1 MKKPMNHRTPS
12 VGFAPSLLD
21 KLLGPARQPT
31 HGVSHAKPLSF
42 SALKASLASDL
53 ESLLN
58 SRRTSDNDAFSD
70 YPESI
75 NSILTFGI
83 RDFVGYSL
91 ANPDDCNKICE
102 TIQKAIER
110 HEPRLTL
117 IQVKLE
123 KEAYTTNSLCF
134 SISAVIRAE
143 QKRVSFD
150 AVLKP
155 SLQQY
160 AVTLRN
166 HQD

>member
-1 MKKPMNHRTPS
+1 MYSRQKRNSTF
-12 VGFAPSLLD
+12 GFAPSLLD
-21 KLLGPARQPT
+21 KLLAPARQPS
-31 HGVSHAKPLSF
+31 GVASHARSLSF
-42 SALKASLASDL
+42 AGLKASLASDL

-58 SRRTSDNDAFSD
+58 SRRTSDTEAFSD
-70 YPESI
+70 YPESTE
-75 NSILTFGI
+75 SILTFGI

-110 HEPRLTL
+110 HEPRLADIL
-117 IQVKLE
+117 VNLE

-134 SISAVIRAE
+134 SISAMIRAD

-160 AVTLRN
+160 SVRLRHN
-166 HQD
+166 KD